1 MLLALADRLGH
12 GMSWRLRRSRCLL
25 VFCSWLV
32 LLLELLVDTPAFAAE
47 PNRWLADHLALDGAA
62 VASFRVALGDDRNPG
77 FQTLGGGGELNLGLE
92 FDSGFGFLLGGRA
105 LRLPNFAHGATDSFT
120 EASGHL
126 SAQFRLSDWVRMGLG
141 ASVGR
146 FWRCCGDS
154 ESPLATSL
162 LAGGFLRIG
171 VDFLPRNANLF
182 RALGLWLRID
192 LDGHPQ
198 ADSRSVLPT
207 MSMAMTL
214 GLGLRL

>member
-1 MLLALADRLGH
+1 MLLALADRLEH

-32 LLLELLVDTPAFAAE
+32 LLLELLADTPASAAE

-105 LRLPNFAHGATDSFT
+105 LRLPNFAHGATDSFM

-154 ESPLATSL
+154 ESPLASSL

-192 LDGHPQ
+192 LDGHPL

-214 GLGLRL
+214 GLGFRL

>member
-1 MLLALADRLGH
+1 MLRALASRLGN
-12 GMSWRLRRSRCLL
+12 GMSGRSHRQCCQLA
-25 VFCSWLV
+25 FCGWMV
-32 LLLELLVDTPAFAAE
+32 LLLGLFGDTTASAAE
-47 PNRWLADHLALDGAA
+47 PNRWLADHLALDASAA
-62 VASFRVALGDDRNPG
+62 ASFRVALGDDRNPG

-105 LRLPNFAHGATDSFT
+105 LRLPNFAHGATDSFM

-154 ESPLATSL
+154 ESALATSL

-192 LDGHPQ
+192 LDGHPL